1 MTVDL
6 QFQGALNGIVQD
18 ILRSEKILESQQ
30 TEVMDKIGKAI
41 KKKVEDNLPLSDEHG
56 NGYKH
61 MKRDVKVSV
70 QGKKKKT
77 GTTGVVIHG
86 GKQTAYK
93 WHMLDDGT
101 RNPDGSVHTKALHFT
116 GKAMEKAGPKID
128 KIVDDLI
135 GEVTHD

>member
-6 QFQGALNGIVQD
+6 QFEGALNGIVQE

-61 MKRDVKVSV
+61 MKR
-70 QGKKKKT
+70 
-77 GTTGVVIHG
+77 ICHG
-86 GKQTAYK
+86 HA
-93 WHMLDDGT
+93 L
-101 RNPDGSVHTKALHFT
+101 RNYFHQHKAH
-116 GKAMEKAGPKID
+116 
-128 KIVDDLI
+128 VCRI
-135 GEVTHD
+135 GMVFG